1 MDLNN
6 GFLVVTLGVLSAP
19 LTGGLSL
26 SISQAHTA
34 VVNMHILNVL
44 KGDGRDESRR
54 FPRLADLAVKLVNL
68 LKRQTLGLVDHGP
81 DKEDADEAASAPNKE
96 NLGTKIG
103 VSGAVVDHVRCSISN
118 GEVKKPVAYEELE
131 GAL

>member
-44 KGDGRDESRR
+44 KGDGRDES
-54 FPRLADLAVKLVNL
+54 VKLVNL
-68 LKRQTLGLVDHGP
+68 LERQTLGLVDHGP